1 MNIYQHFRN
10 DEKVFIDSCQQWK
23 ESVERTYAPKLTT
36 FLTPREQQI
45 LALIIGKNEDCQLAF
60 FGAHESAER
69 KRALLYPN
77 YFEPKSEDFEVALLE
92 IAYNHK
98 FHSLR
103 HQQILG
109 TMMSLGI
116 KREKFGDVLISEQ
129 QAQVI
134 VSKDIADYVALHISK
149 IGQAGVTLTE
159 RELSEVMIV
168 QDVWQ
173 EKTVTSSS
181 MRIDNVLSSMTN
193 LSRSKAQE
201 YITGGKVKINHTMI
215 EENAYEC
222 HEGDL
227 ISARGLGRFKVI
239 AIEGKTKREKW
250 RILFGQQK

>member
-45 LALIIGKNEDCQLAF
+45 LALIIGKNEDCQVSF
-60 FGAHESAER
+60 FGGHESAER
-69 KRALLYPN
+69 KRALLYPS
-77 YFEPKSEDFEVALLE
+77 YFEPQSEDFEISLFN
-92 IAYNHK
+92 ITYNHK

-103 HQQILG
+103 HPQIVG

-116 KREKFGDVLISEQ
+116 KREKFGDVLLAEH

-134 VSKDIADYVALHISK
+134 VSKDIADYVVLHISK

-159 RELSEVMIV
+159 IELSEVMVV

-181 MRIDNVLSSMTN
+181 LRIDNILASMTN
-193 LSRSKAQE
+193 LSRNKTQE
-201 YITGGKVKINHTMI
+201 YITGGKVKVNHKII

-239 AIEGKTKREKW
+239 SIEGKTKREKW
-250 RILFGQQK
+250 RILFGKQK